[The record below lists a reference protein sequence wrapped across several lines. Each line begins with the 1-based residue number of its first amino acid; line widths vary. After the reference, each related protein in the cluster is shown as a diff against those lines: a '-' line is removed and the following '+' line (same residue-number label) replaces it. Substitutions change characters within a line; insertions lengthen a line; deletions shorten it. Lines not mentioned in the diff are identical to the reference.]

1 MQSAPKLR
9 AHLPP
14 GRGVPEYVPGN
25 RLTLLRNGEH
35 YFPALVSA
43 IDAATREIFLETYI
57 FADDKTGSL
66 IADALARAAARGVST
81 RLLIDGFGSKD
92 FPPRFR
98 RNLSEAGVQILIFRP
113 QVSPWPPWRQGTR
126 LRRMHRKMACVD
138 GAVAFVGGINII
150 DDYNT
155 PGQTPPR
162 HDYSVR
168 IEGPLVAKVRA
179 EASRL
184 WSRVSWATLGRR
196 WPGWRALHRSADHS
210 GPRAAKALPEGQR
223 AALVV
228 RDNLRHRRDIELAYL
243 KRIGAARE
251 DIIIACAYFFPGR
264 RLRLALAGAARR
276 GVRVT
281 LLLQGKVEYALL
293 HYASRALYGRL
304 LGAGVR
310 IYEYHRSFLHAKVAV
325 FDDDAACV
333 GSSNIDPMSLLLAR
347 EANVFVEDRRF
358 TGELRQ
364 SLHHAMHEGA
374 RRVPLRT
381 WRRMPVLKRLA
392 IWAGYRVARLLMA
405 VYGYGRER

>member
-1 MQSAPKLR
+1 M
-9 AHLPP
+9 
-14 GRGVPEYVPGN
+14 PEYVPGN
-25 RLTLLRNGEH
+25 RLTLLRNGEQ

-43 IDAATREIFLETYI
+43 IDAAAREIFLETYI
-57 FADDKTGSL
+57 FADDETGSL

-81 RLLIDGFGSKD
+81 RLLIDGFGGKD

-98 RNLSEAGVQILIFRP
+98 SSLSDAGVALLTFRP
-113 QVSPWPPWRQGTR
+113 QVSPWPPWRQRTR
-126 LRRMHRKMACVD
+126 LRRMHRKLACID

-150 DDYNT
+150 DDFHT

-162 HDYSVR
+162 YDYAVR
-168 IEGPLVAKVRA
+168 IEGPLAAKVRA

-196 WPGWRALHRSADHS
+196 WPGWRALHRNADRHGPGASA
-210 GPRAAKALPEGQR
+210 ALPDGQS

-243 KRIGAARE
+243 ERIDAARE

-264 RLRLALAGAARR
+264 RFRLALAGAARR

-347 EANVFVEDRRF
+347 EANVFVQDRRF
-358 TGELRQ
+358 AAELRQ
-364 SLHHAMHEGA
+364 SLQLAMHEGA
-374 RRVPLRT
+374 RRVPLRA
-381 WRRMPVLKRLA
+381 WRKMPALKRLA
-392 IWAGYRVARLLMA
+392 IWAGYRMARLLMA
-405 VYGYGRER
+405 VYGYGREN

>member
-1 MQSAPKLR
+1 
-9 AHLPP
+9 
-14 GRGVPEYVPGN
+14 VPEYVPGN
-25 RLTLLRNGEH
+25 RLTLLCNGGQ
-35 YFPALVSA
+35 YFPALVEA
-43 IDAATREIFLETYI
+43 IDAAAWEIFLETYI
-57 FADDKTGSL
+57 FADDGTGSL
-66 IADALARAAARGVST
+66 IAAALARAAARGVST
-81 RLLIDGFGSKD
+81 RLLIDGFGGKD

-98 RNLSEAGVQILIFRP
+98 ANLSDAGVEILTFRP
-113 QVSPWPPWRQGTR
+113 QVSPWPPWRQRTR
-126 LRRMHRKMACVD
+126 LRRMHRKLACID

-150 DDYNT
+150 DDYYT

-162 HDYSVR
+162 YDYAVR

-184 WSRVSWATLGRR
+184 WGGVSWATLGRR
-196 WPGWRALHRSADHS
+196 WPGWRALRRNADYHDP
-210 GPRAAKALPEGQR
+210 GAPRALPEGQR

-243 KRIGAARE
+243 ERINAARQ

-264 RLRLALAGAARR
+264 RFRLALARAARR
-276 GVRVT
+276 GVRVN

-325 FDDDAACV
+325 FDEEAACV

-347 EANVFVEDRRF
+347 EANLFVQDRRF
-358 TGELRQ
+358 AAELRQ
-364 SLHHAMHEGA
+364 SLQRAMHEGA
-374 RRVPLRT
+374 RRVPLQS
-381 WRRMPVLKRLA
+381 WRRMPALRRLA

-405 VYGYGRER
+405 VYGYGRDH

>member
-1 MQSAPKLR
+1 MPD
-9 AHLPP
+9 
-14 GRGVPEYVPGN
+14 YVPGN
-25 RLTLLRNGEH
+25 RLTLLRNGEQ
-35 YFPALVSA
+35 YFPALVEA
-43 IDAATREIFLETYI
+43 IDAAAREIFLETYI
-57 FADDKTGSL
+57 FADDQTGSL
-66 IADALARAAARGVST
+66 IADALARASARGVAT
-81 RLLIDGFGSKD
+81 RLLIDGFGGKD
-92 FPPRFR
+92 FPRRFR
-98 RNLSEAGVQILIFRP
+98 ENLSNAGVRILIFRP
-113 QVSPWPPWRQGTR
+113 KVSPWPPWRQRTR

-150 DDYNT
+150 DDYHT

-162 HDYSVR
+162 YDYAVR
-168 IEGPLVAKVRA
+168 IEGPLATRVRA

-196 WPGWRALHRSADHS
+196 WPGWRAMHRNPDHDVP
-210 GPRAAKALPEGQR
+210 GVPAVLPEGQS

-243 KRIGAARE
+243 ERIGAARE

-264 RLRLALAGAARR
+264 RFRLALGAAARR

-325 FDDDAACV
+325 FDGDAACV

-358 TGELRQ
+358 AGELRQ
-364 SLHHAMHEGA
+364 SLLRAMHEGA

-381 WRRMPVLKRLA
+381 WRRMSPLKRLA
-392 IWAGYRVARLLMA
+392 IWGGYRAARLLMA
-405 VYGYGRER
+405 VYGYGREH